1 MSNHPPP
8 ARTDPDDEPGAVAS
22 PGLGDGRGISERLS
36 ANSAVSALVS
46 SAGAVVVALV
56 LGAFVILF
64 SGDDPITAYR
74 ALFSGSLGD
83 LRGISETLVA
93 ATPLI
98 LAGLGFAVAFRAGLF
113 NIGLEGQV
121 VLGGLAAGLVATYNL
136 GPWPVALPITLL
148 AAALAGGFW
157 AALAGALKAKSG
169 ASEVITT
176 IMLNYLAFR
185 LATWAVGAEDKL
197 PVNPGLQATER
208 GREEATLPTLPEFIG
223 WLDDKVW
230 VPGWLAGVADDNL
243 RMHAGIVLA
252 LVAAVILWYV
262 VFKTTFGY
270 KVRTVGLSRGAAAY
284 AGFSWGL
291 TITMAMVVSGV
302 LAGLSGAG
310 ETLGLYQGQFYNSA
324 SGLGFTAIAV
334 GLVGRNHPGGVILAG
349 LLFGILKS
357 GATEMQNSAGT
368 SKELVQILQALVIL
382 AIAGFAASGT
392 LRIRER
398 FRSRTTPPGSTT
410 AAAATTART

>member
-1 MSNHPPP
+1 MTNPPP
-8 ARTDPDDEPGAVAS
+8 PSRTDPDDQPGAVAD
-22 PGLGDGRGISERLS
+22 PGAGDGRGISERLS
-36 ANSAVSALVS
+36 ANSLVSALLS
-46 SAGAVVVALV
+46 STSAVAVALV
-56 LGAFVILF
+56 LGAFVILI

-136 GPWPVALPITLL
+136 GPWPVALPLTLG
-148 AAALAGGFW
+148 AAALAGGLW

-185 LATWAVGAEDKL
+185 LATWAVGAEDLL
-197 PVNPGLQATER
+197 PVNPGLQSTTR
-208 GREEATLPTLPEFIG
+208 GRVESTLATFPEMIA
-223 WLDDKVW
+223 WLDERIW
-230 VPGWLAGVADDNL
+230 LPGWLAGVGEDNL
-243 RMHAGIVLA
+243 RVHAGIILA
-252 LVAAVILWYV
+252 LIAAVILWYV
-262 VFKTTFGY
+262 IFKTTFGY

-291 TITMAMVVSGV
+291 TITLAMAISGV
-302 LAGLSGAG
+302 LAGLAGAG

-382 AIAGFAASGT
+382 AIAGFAASGRLN
-392 LRIRER
+392 LRSR
-398 FRSRTTPPGSTT
+398 FRSRSTSPPAASPTP
-410 AAAATTART
+410 ARP